1 MFEPDYNYLAEKYPP
16 ETIDKEEFV
25 DITETFQNP
34 MIRIHIVCPLHCLP
48 SYNLAKWLAE
58 NRPYYDVVKEKSFEE
73 LELYIRYLI
82 NHG

>member
-1 MFEPDYNYLAEKYPP
+1 MFEPDYNYLAEKYPLKA
-16 ETIDKEEFV
+16 IGKEEFV

-34 MIRIHIVCPLHCLP
+34 MNRMHIVSPLQGLP
-48 SYNLAKWLAE
+48 SYNLARWLAE
-58 NRPYYDVVKEKSFEE
+58 NRPFYDVVKEKSFED